1 MEQLIELLKQP
12 SILYLIIG
20 TLLALYPIY
29 SRLIKWFWTTTKAE
43 VKKEVEATLIKE
55 FKEDTDKL
63 QEENKKFEVL
73 IQGQMKLVSDG
84 NGLLRQ
90 AIEDMRMSDD
100 SKNEQFKKWIE
111 QQEQLFSLLET
122 HLEEYKYMVQKVDNH
137 EERIEKIEKSK

>member
-1 MEQLIELLKQP
+1 MDQLIELLKQP

-20 TLLALYPIY
+20 TVIALSPVF
-29 SRLIKWFWTTTKAE
+29 SRLIKWFWATTKAE
-43 VKKEVEATLIKE
+43 VKKEVVNELK
-55 FKEDTDKL
+55 
-63 QEENKKFEVL
+63 EENEKFEHL

-111 QQEQLFSLLET
+111 QQEQLFSLLEM
-122 HLEEYKYMVQKVDNH
+122 HLEEYKFMVQKVDNH

>member
-1 MEQLIELLKQP
+1 MKELIELLKQP

-20 TLLALYPIY
+20 TLLALYPVY
-29 SRLIKWFWTTTKAE
+29 SKLIKWFWTTTKAE
-43 VKKEVEATLIKE
+43 VKKEVVNELK
-55 FKEDTDKL
+55 
-63 QEENKKFEVL
+63 EENEKFETL

-111 QQEQLFSLLET
+111 QQEQLFSLLEM

>member
-1 MEQLIELLKQP
+1 MDQLIELLKQP

-20 TLLALYPIY
+20 TVIALSPVF
-29 SRLIKWFWTTTKAE
+29 SRLIKWFWATTKAE
-43 VKKEVEATLIKE
+43 VKKEVVNELK
-55 FKEDTDKL
+55 
-63 QEENKKFEVL
+63 EENEKFETL

-111 QQEQLFSLLET
+111 QQEQLFSLLEM

>member
-1 MEQLIELLKQP
+1 MDQLIELLKQP

-20 TLLALYPIY
+20 TVIALSPVF
-29 SRLIKWFWTTTKAE
+29 SRLIKWFWATTKAE
-43 VKKEVEATLIKE
+43 VKKEVVNELK
-55 FKEDTDKL
+55 
-63 QEENKKFEVL
+63 EENEKFETL

-90 AIEDMRMSDD
+90 AIKDMRMSDD

-111 QQEQLFSLLET
+111 QQEQLFSLLEM
-122 HLEEYKYMVQKVDNH
+122 HLEEYKFMVQKVDNH

>member
-1 MEQLIELLKQP
+1 MDQLIELLKQP

-20 TLLALYPIY
+20 TVIALSPVF
-29 SRLIKWFWTTTKAE
+29 SRLIKWFWATTKAE
-43 VKKEVEATLIKE
+43 VKKEVVNELK
-55 FKEDTDKL
+55 
-63 QEENKKFEVL
+63 EENEKFETL

-111 QQEQLFSLLET
+111 QQEQLFSLLEM
-122 HLEEYKYMVQKVDNH
+122 HLEEYKFMVQKVDNH

>member
-1 MEQLIELLKQP
+1 MDQLIELLKQP

-20 TLLALYPIY
+20 TVIALSPVF
-29 SRLIKWFWTTTKAE
+29 SRLIKWFWATTKAE
-43 VKKEVEATLIKE
+43 VKKEVVNELK
-55 FKEDTDKL
+55 
-63 QEENKKFEVL
+63 EENEKFETL

-111 QQEQLFSLLET
+111 QQEQLFSLLEMN
-122 HLEEYKYMVQKVDNH
+122 LEEYKYMVQKVDNH